1 MLNIDEIAP
10 VPLFVKLPR
19 QRRGRGPG
27 TYVRTVD
34 VAPTIAD
41 VLGWRL
47 PYRADGRSAF
57 SRAVK
62 RRRSV
67 LMIKREFTG
76 RLRISAGELAR
87 RRAAL
92 LRLRLRRFGSG
103 SWDRLYTGIGPNRAL
118 IGRAVAELAV
128 APGGSGGLKATI
140 AGARDMRS
148 VDPRSLVL
156 PTQVAGPIAGGE
168 ASTTRDVAVA
178 VNGRIE
184 AVGRSF
190 HLHVEADE
198 ADRAGESFA
207 VMVPERSMRP
217 GRNRVEVFEVVGGT
231 SLRLLGT
238 S

>member
-10 VPLFVKLPR
+10 VPLFVKTPR
-19 QRRGRGPG
+19 QRRGR
-27 TYVRTVD
+27 TLRSHVRTVD
-34 VAPTIAD
+34 IAPTIAD

-76 RLRISAGELAR
+76 RLRISARELAR

-103 SWDRLYTGIGPNRAL
+103 DWDRLYTGIGPNRAL
-118 IGRAVAELAV
+118 IGRRVAELARQS
-128 APGGSGGLKATI
+128 AAGPKATI
-140 AGARDMRS
+140 VRAGDMRA
-148 VDPRSLVL
+148 VDPGSRIL
-156 PTQVAGPIAGGE
+156 PTQIAGPIASGE
-168 ASTTRDVAVA
+168 RDATRDVAVA
-178 VNGRIE
+178 INGRIE

-190 HLHVEADE
+190 HLQVEADE

-207 VMVPERSMRP
+207 VMIPERALRP
-217 GRNRVEVFEVVGGT
+217 GRNRVEVYEVVGGR
-231 SLRLLGT
+231 SLRLLGAN
-238 S
+238 